1 MDGRLDPMAGAAEIV
16 TAVIGVALEMGPPAV
31 TTVGRMRVEP
41 NLPSAVADKVVFT
54 VDSRHPDRQ
63 ALQELH
69 ARQERLMIAIAERRG
84 LQISWSTPLDLPP
97 CQCDRAVVAVLE
109 QAAREQDVP
118 FLRMHSG
125 AAHDTQ
131 NMAEIAKVA
140 MVFVQ
145 SKNGRSHTPAEF
157 TTIDDAVAAIRV
169 LAATLHKLAY

>member
-1 MDGRLDPMAGAAEIV
+1 
-16 TAVIGVALEMGPPAV
+16 
-31 TTVGRMRVEP
+31 
-41 NLPSAVADKVVFT
+41 
-54 VDSRHPDRQ
+54 
-63 ALQELH
+63 
-69 ARQERLMIAIAERRG
+69 
-84 LQISWSTPLDLPP
+84 
-97 CQCDRAVVAVLE
+97 VAVLE